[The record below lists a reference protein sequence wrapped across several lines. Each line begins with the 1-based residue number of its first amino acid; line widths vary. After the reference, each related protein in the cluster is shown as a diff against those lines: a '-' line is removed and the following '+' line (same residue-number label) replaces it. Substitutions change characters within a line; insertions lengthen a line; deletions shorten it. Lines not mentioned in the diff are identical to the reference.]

1 MSGAGE
7 SMGGEEKAQS
17 AQPAQSEKAA
27 AAEAAKP
34 AGGLMAGMVALL
46 GWVDARLP
54 VIRAWET
61 HMSKYHAPVNF
72 NFWYFFGVLSLLV
85 LVIQILSGIWLT
97 MNYTASAEGAFASI
111 EYIMRDVEWGWL
123 LRYIH
128 STGASAFFFVVYVH
142 MFRGLM
148 YGSYQRPR
156 ELIWIFGMAIYLIL
170 VMEGFLGY
178 VLPWGQ
184 MSYWGANVIVSLIGS
199 IPIIGEDLLIWVR
212 GDYLISGA
220 TLNRFFALHVV
231 ALPLV
236 LIALVVLH
244 ILALHEVG
252 SNNPDGIEIKQNKGP
267 DGVPLDSVPFHPYY
281 TLFHDLGG
289 VILFLIVFFA
299 VVFFA
304 PEMGGYF
311 LEVAN
316 FQEADSLRTPEHVPP
331 VWYYTPF
338 YSMLRAVTVPLF
350 GIDAKFWGLLVM
362 FGAIAIMFFLPW
374 LDRSPV
380 RSMRY
385 KGWYSRVALMLFV
398 VSFFILGVLGVQSV
412 SPAKTLL
419 AQVMTVVY
427 FAYFILMPW
436 YTRVEKTAAPPDR
449 VTGRFITIPQLIGSI
464 ALIALLVILPLMW
477 SDRAEAAD
485 AGYADLDHVETD
497 FLDKPSLQRGFNTY
511 MNYCVSCHAL
521 GYARYERTADDLE
534 IPHELVLRNLVFDGS
549 LIGDRIEN
557 TLADDDANAWFG
569 VIPPDLT
576 LIARVRGADWLYTY
590 MRSFYNDPARPFGTN
605 NSLFPNVGMPNVLY
619 ALQGDVLCDDHGTGD
634 PAQCDLSHVE
644 GTGALAPAE
653 FDAMTGDLVNFL
665 HYIGE
670 PIRHRREQIGIWVLA
685 FLGVLYLSVALMSR
699 EFRKDYH

>member
-1 MSGAGE
+1 MSGANEQPHNAMEQPPGAAAA
-7 SMGGEEKAQS
+7 MP
-17 AQPAQSEKAA
+17 AQPA
-27 AAEAAKP
+27 
-34 AGGLMAGMVALL
+34 GRLMSSMVALL

-54 VIRAWET
+54 VIKAWET
-61 HMSKYHAPVNF
+61 HLSKYHAPSNF
-72 NFWYFFGVLSLLV
+72 NFWYFFGVLSLAV

-97 MNYTASAEGAFASI
+97 MNYTASSEAAFASI

-123 LRYIH
+123 LRYVH

-184 MSYWGANVIVSLIGS
+184 MSYWGANVIVSLIGA

-244 ILALHEVG
+244 LLALHEVG
-252 SNNPDGIEIKQNKGP
+252 SNNPDGVEIKNHKGP

-338 YSMLRAVTVPLF
+338 YSMLRAITVPLF

-362 FGAIAIMFFLPW
+362 FGAIAILFFLPW

-385 KGWYSRVALMLFV
+385 KGWFSRIWLMLFV
-398 VSFFILGVLGVQSV
+398 VSFIILGVLGTQAV
-412 SPAKTLL
+412 SEAKTRL
-419 AQVMTVVY
+419 AQIMTVIY
-427 FAYFILMPW
+427 FFYFFLMPW
-436 YTRVEKTAAPPDR
+436 YTRREKTSQPPDR
-449 VTGRFITIPQLIGSI
+449 ITAGRWISIPQLIGSI
-464 ALIALLVILPLMW
+464 VLIALLVVLPLMLV
-477 SDRAEAAD
+477 SERAEAAES
-485 AGYADLDHVETD
+485 GNLDLDHVETD
-497 FLDKPSLQRGFNTY
+497 FMDKASLQRGFNSY

-521 GYARYERTADDLE
+521 GYARYERTAVDLE
-534 IPHELVLRNLVFDGS
+534 IPPELVLENLVFDGS
-549 LIGDRIEN
+549 LIGDHIQN
-557 TLADDDANAWFG
+557 SLAEDDANEWFG
-569 VIPPDLT
+569 VVPPDLT

-590 MRSFYNDPARPFGTN
+590 LRSFYNDPLRPFGTN
-605 NSLFPNVGMPNVLY
+605 NSIFPNVGMPNVLY
-619 ALQGDVLCDDHGTGD
+619 ELQGDVICDDHGTDD
-634 PAQCDLSHVE
+634 PAQCSLSHVA
-644 GTGALAPAE
+644 GSGSLTPVE
-653 FDAMTGDLVNFL
+653 FDAMVADMVNFL

-670 PIRHRREQIGIWVLA
+670 PIRYRRQQLGVWVLL
-685 FLGVLYLSVALMSR
+685 FLGLLYISVTLMSR